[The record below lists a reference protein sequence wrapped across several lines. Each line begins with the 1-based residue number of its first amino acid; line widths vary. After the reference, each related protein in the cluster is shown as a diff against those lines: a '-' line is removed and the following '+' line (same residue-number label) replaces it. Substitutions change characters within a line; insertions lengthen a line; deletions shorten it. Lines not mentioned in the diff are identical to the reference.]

1 MALYAGTGVGAITAI
16 RPAADLISDVMTLS
30 GSRDVTTPH

>member
-16 RPAADLISDVMTLS
+16 RPAADLISDLMDAV
-30 GSRDVTTPH
+30 GSRDVTTTH